1 MYEEESDS
9 EPEEEES
16 EYITEVTAEK
26 IEEPKKAK
34 KPSHRKEKITFSSI

>member
-16 EYITEVTAEK
+16 EYITEFTAEE
-26 IEEPKKAK
+26 IEEPKREK
-34 KPSHRKEKITFSSI
+34 KNSPTEKEK